1 MSPYLWVNILSITML
16 TYLFFLFPSGK
27 NRQKTVWGWGSA
39 FFVNLA
45 LKIQCH
51 AVKIHSY
58 RLPFQRF
65 CPLGYIKLL

>member
-16 TYLFFLFPSGK
+16 TYLFFLFPSK
-27 NRQKTVWGWGSA
+27 RSA